1 MNWEGRA
8 GKSLYTGCVSPCRT
22 GRNCAFAIFCVYN
35 NGTSFEDKRKIGE
48 QRKKRAHT
56 QKKKYCRRGL
66 FTGQLL
72 LRRSLSGARKTPG
85 EKMHILPSFAW
96 GRIYTR
102 RVPPARQENE
112 NCISLAPFPLR
123 VCACLRRVFCRS
135 LESSGTGQIW
145 CGAWTYIADRDQAY

>member
-1 MNWEGRA
+1 MNLEGRA

-35 NGTSFEDKRKIGE
+35 NGTSFEDKRKIAE

-56 QKKKYCRRGL
+56 KKENTVGAV
-66 FTGQLL
+66 F
-72 LRRSLSGARKTPG
+72 LRDNFCSD
-85 EKMHILPSFAW
+85 
-96 GRIYTR
+96 
-102 RVPPARQENE
+102 
-112 NCISLAPFPLR
+112 APFPVRERRLERRCISSLR
-123 VCACLRRVFCRS
+123 LHGVVFTHVVYHQPGKRTRTAYRSLHFRFEYARAFGGVFCRS